1 MATNAHAPNSIQV
14 EQVKRFRGELLASDV
29 EGLGQFSFLSEIVEL
44 IFGMITLC
52 WIVTS
57 LCALT

>member
-14 EQVKRFRGELLASDV
+14 EQVKLFRSELQTSDV
-29 EGLGQFSFLSEIVEL
+29 GALGHSFLSEIVEL
-44 IFGMITLC
+44 IFGVMTLC